1 MKFLGTVAATAL
13 FTIAALPLAA
23 PAAAQNITAPEPA
36 IPAGVTVENP
46 MVHGESLEGNL
57 EGNATEREVMVILP
71 PGYADNPEKRYPVV
85 YYLHGFAID
94 GRNFYN
100 YMNVPK
106 AVADNAAA
114 GREFIVVVPDTLTK
128 MGGSMYSN
136 SVTTGNFRRFVAFDL
151 VDYIDANSRTI
162 ATREGR
168 GLAGHSMGGYG
179 TWMVGMTYPEI
190 FDSIW
195 AQSACC
201 VSPRSETVETAQA
214 MAAVP
219 IEDVDQAGFGMRAG
233 LASAVAWAPNPNNPP
248 YYVDFPLTEDGEV
261 DQLVLAKW
269 AANSP
274 LALVASHV
282 GALESFD
289 AIGSDVGT
297 EDGLIRDD
305 TLISEE
311 LNKFGIDHIF
321 ETYEGTHTDK
331 IGQRFSEVV
340 LPFFAEHLDMTGDA
354 GDADAA
360 TPEEQ
365 VGDLPEG

>member
-1 MKFLGTVAATAL
+1 MKAIA
-13 FTIAALPLAA
+13 TIAAALLASIALPL
-23 PAAAQNITAPEPA
+23 AAQNITAPEPA
-36 IPAGVTVENP
+36 IPEGITVENP
-46 MVHGESLEGNL
+46 MVHGTSLEGNL
-57 EGNATEREVMVILP
+57 EGNAHMREVMVVLP
-71 PGYADNPEKRYPVV
+71 PSYASSPDRRYPVV

-136 SVTTGNFRRFVAFDL
+136 SPTTGNFRDFIATDL
-151 VDYIDANSRTI
+151 VQYIDANYRTI

-179 TWMVGMTYPEI
+179 TWVVGMTHPEA

-201 VSPRSETVETAQA
+201 VSPRTETPESAAA

-219 IEDVDQAGFGMRAG
+219 YENVDQAGFGMRAG
-233 LASAVAWAPNPNNPP
+233 LASAVAWAPNPDNPP
-248 YYVDFPLTEDGEV
+248 YYVDFPVTDGGEI

-269 AANSP
+269 ANNSP
-274 LALVASHV
+274 LAMVSSHL
-282 GALESFD
+282 GALKSFD
-289 AIGSDVGT
+289 AIGADVGDQ
-297 EDGLIRDD
+297 DGLVRDD
-305 TLISEE
+305 TLIHEE
-311 LNKFGIDHIF
+311 LAKFGIAHEWEI
-321 ETYEGTHTDK
+321 YSGTHTDK
-331 IGQRFSEVV
+331 IGQRFSELV
-340 LPFFAEHLDMTGDA
+340 LPFFGEHLDMG
-354 GDADAA
+354 
-360 TPEEQ
+360 Q
-365 VGDLPEG
+365 

>member
-1 MKFLGTVAATAL
+1 MNQTLFRTLAAALLALAATPS
-13 FTIAALPLAA
+13 T
-23 PAAAQNITAPEPA
+23 AQNITAPEPA

-46 MVHGESLEGNL
+46 MVPGASLEGNL
-57 EGNATEREVMVILP
+57 EGNATAREAMVILP
-71 PGYADNPEKRYPVV
+71 PGYAENPGKRYPVV

-100 YMNVPK
+100 YMDVPK

-151 VDYIDANSRTI
+151 VDYIDAHYRTI

-179 TWMVGMTYPEI
+179 TWVVGMTYPEI

-201 VSPRSETVETAQA
+201 VSPRSETVESAQA

-219 IEDVDQAGFGMRAG
+219 IEGVDQAGFGMRAG
-233 LASAVAWAPNPNNPP
+233 LASAVAWAPDPTNPP
-248 YYVDFPLTEDGEV
+248 YYVDFPITEDGQV

-269 AANSP
+269 ANNSP
-274 LALVASHV
+274 LAMVASHV

-289 AIGSDVGT
+289 AVGSDVGT
-297 EDGLIRDD
+297 KDGLIADD
-305 TLISEE
+305 TKISEE
-311 LNKFGIDHIF
+311 LTKFGIEHTF

-340 LPFFAEHLDMTGDA
+340 LPFFAEHLQMSGDA
-354 GDADAA
+354 GDAD
-360 TPEEQ
+360 TVTGEEK
-365 VGDLPEG
+365 VRDLPAN